1 MPVDRCICHQ
11 ISFSEIK
18 EITKEKGL
26 SSIQE
31 LQELKISCTN
41 CKLCVPYIE
50 LMFETG
56 ETVFNRGARFRKQ

>member
-11 ISFSEIK
+11 ISFLEIK
-18 EITKEKGL
+18 EISKQKGL
-26 SSIQE
+26 KSIEE

-56 ETVFNRGARFRKQ
+56 ETVFNRGARFRKS